1 MRAVN
6 EGREINW
13 CMLEFG
19 SIYGSFNSCDTNN
32 NNNNNNNDYYY
43 YYYYYYS
50 SLKPFC
56 VSL

>member
-1 MRAVN
+1 MRERNKLVYV
-6 EGREINW
+6 RIW
-13 CMLEFG
+13 F
-19 SIYGSFNSCDTNN
+19 IYGSFNSCDTNN
-32 NNNNNNNDYYY
+32 NNNNNNDDDY